1 MGMTANQLALVKAVA
16 ENKLSDAKNYALCCC
31 AEDTTQK
38 NAIYVKRYKNLLQNN
53 PSMIEMPHNIQGMAQ
68 MEDVTTSFRE
78 DRYFLHDRESELF
91 KRISNMNEAGLKLME
106 IGIPYLN
113 AILLTGISGTGKT
126 TFGRYVAYKL
136 KLPFLYINFSYLID
150 SYMGNTS
157 KNLRNIFDFARM
169 NKCLL
174 MLDEIDCIAQSRKGA
189 SEGSTREFNN
199 TTISL
204 LQELDKIQNGSIII
218 GATNIPNA
226 IDAAVKRRFAIQH
239 EIFPPCKEECGK
251 MMNQYLQS
259 VGIGYEREDVEKV
272 VKRWYSESDL
282 PEYNPPTQASILNY
296 TISQIA
302 DAIIN
307 KRENIILD

>member
-1 MGMTANQLALVKAVA
+1 MGMTANQLALVRAVA
-16 ENKLSDAKNYALCCC
+16 ENKLSDAKQYALCCC

-53 PSMIEMPHNIQGMAQ
+53 PSMIEMPYNIQGMAQ
-68 MEDVTTSFRE
+68 MEDVTTAFRA
-78 DRYFLHDRESELF
+78 DRYFLSDREAELF
-91 KRISNMNEAGLKLME
+91 KHIASMNEAGLKLME

-113 AILLTGISGTGKT
+113 AILLTGVSGTGKT
-126 TFGRYVAYKL
+126 TFGRYVAHKL
-136 KLPFLYINFSYLID
+136 GLPFLYINFSYLID

-157 KNLRNIFDFARM
+157 KNLRNVFDFARM

-204 LQELDKIQNGSIII
+204 LQELDKIQNDSIII
-218 GATNIPNA
+218 GATNIPKE

-239 EIFPPCKEECGK
+239 EILSPSEEECGM

-259 VGIGYEREDVEKV
+259 VGMKYEPKSVENLV
-272 VKRWYSESDL
+272 RGWYSESYL
-282 PEYNPPTQASILNY
+282 PEYTPPTQAAILNY
-296 TISQIA
+296 MISKIA
-302 DAIIN
+302 NAIIN
-307 KRENIILD
+307 KSEIIILD